1 MAGLHQAGAMLSGGH
16 GLCPPV
22 SGGARI
28 PPMLSTKCPGEDAPS
43 LEFSGRTRAEG
54 YGCPS
59 WRPWELV
66 RRGRGCLWGWGVL
79 GSQGTRM
86 QKVRTHACSDHM
98 NAHTHCH
105 VNHGTQGWDELWEW
119 GMYQALSVASIQ
131 RAVSSLYFT

>member
-1 MAGLHQAGAMLSGGH
+1 MSLLEAMGAG
-16 GLCPPV
+16 
-22 SGGARI
+22 
-28 PPMLSTKCPGEDAPS
+28 E
-43 LEFSGRTRAEG
+43 E
-54 YGCPS
+54 
-59 WRPWELV
+59 RPWLPL
-66 RRGRGCLWGWGVL
+66 GLGVL